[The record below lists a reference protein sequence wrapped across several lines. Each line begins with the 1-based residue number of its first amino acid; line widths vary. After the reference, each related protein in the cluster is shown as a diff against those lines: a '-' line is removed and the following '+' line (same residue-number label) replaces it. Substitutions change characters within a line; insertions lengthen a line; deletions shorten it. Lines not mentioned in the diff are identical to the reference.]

1 MAAKEIC
8 TTQSKALV
16 YLFIM
21 LVSSFYSGALHKQR
35 RLDYFNHLPLLTVLF
50 PYQFSLCSKSYSK
63 VLPPFLPL
71 EMGAQKDNVVYEW
84 PLFLLDV
91 DQ

>member
-1 MAAKEIC
+1 MTFKYSFCLAWLRKRYVC

-35 RLDYFNHLPLLTVLF
+35 RLDFFYHLPLLAVLF
-50 PYQFSLCSKSYSK
+50 SYQFILCSKFYFK
-63 VLPPFLPL
+63 VLPLP
-71 EMGAQKDNVVYEW
+71 
-84 PLFLLDV
+84 PP
-91 DQ
+91 